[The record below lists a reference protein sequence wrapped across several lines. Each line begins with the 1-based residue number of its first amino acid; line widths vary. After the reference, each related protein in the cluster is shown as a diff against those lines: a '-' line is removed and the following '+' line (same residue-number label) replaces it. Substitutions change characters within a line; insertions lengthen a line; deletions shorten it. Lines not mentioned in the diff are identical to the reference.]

1 MFIGRGGRGGG
12 YGPKKNYKG
21 QRRHFTDADELQQQI
36 ERDKKQKDWRVRYIA
51 TFCAVN
57 VWWIILTLQFISDF
71 NFIGSQ
77 ISSALKNQIYLPHV
91 RKKDIVDW

>member
-51 TFCAVN
+51 TFCAGMSGELSSLCN
-57 VWWIILTLQFISDF
+57 SYQILIL
-71 NFIGSQ
+71 
-77 ISSALKNQIYLPHV
+77 
-91 RKKDIVDW
+91 